1 MDDFMKN
8 LSSMLNGKEIPDNIK
23 GMLSSI
29 MNNSNNGNNSNNS
42 NSSNFSN
49 SSDNADGLNN
59 SNSCNNSINF
69 RSPDNTNDYNSYENS
84 NRSDAFSGSSTN
96 SNSDFPN
103 IDINTI
109 LKMQQIMKSMNSEQ
123 SNSRTNLLRS
133 LKPYLKPSRQEKVD
147 QYIQLFNMEKVIELL
162 NNNGGGKK

>member
-23 GMLSSI
+23 DMLSSV
-29 MNNSNNGNNSNNS
+29 MNNSNNTTEDSPKTETEKNSSTDSNND
-42 NSSNFSN
+42 FS
-49 SSDNADGLNN
+49 
-59 SNSCNNSINF
+59 
-69 RSPDNTNDYNSYENS
+69 
-84 NRSDAFSGSSTN
+84 
-96 SNSDFPN
+96 N

-109 LKMQQIMKSMNSEQ
+109 LKMQQIIKAMNSEQ
-123 SNSRTNLLRS
+123 SNSRANLLRS

-162 NNNGGGKK
+162 NNNGGGKS